1 MRAVLT
7 IVHLGHAH
15 IPLEGAHSSLR
26 TVARHP
32 RNPPLAFF
40 LSAHVPEGVQTL
52 HQSARVCTQP
62 GLVYLRGLSTDKVFS
77 LTIER
82 VPHTENVV
90 RPLTFALELSV
101 AEAAEDLFM
110 LRVAGE

>member
-1 MRAVLT
+1 M
-7 IVHLGHAH
+7 
-15 IPLEGAHSSLR
+15 
-26 TVARHP
+26 
-32 RNPPLAFF
+32 
-40 LSAHVPEGVQTL
+40 
-52 HQSARVCTQP
+52 QP

-77 LTIER
+77 LNIER

-110 LRVAGE
+110 LRIAGAGVELLDSGFRSCQGPGHTCLRLFAPPSVCSAGSLSPSSAVR

>member
-1 MRAVLT
+1 MLRAAELP
-7 IVHLGHAH
+7 A
-15 IPLEGAHSSLR
+15 LR
-26 TVARHP
+26 TRP
-32 RNPPLAFF
+32 
-40 LSAHVPEGVQTL
+40 SALTRQLL
-52 HQSARVCTQP
+52 HRPQP

-101 AEAAEDLFM
+101 AEASEDLFM
-110 LRVAGE
+110 LRIAGASGPAAARQADAFVGQAAPHASVQASALI